1 MGRLEGK
8 TALITGGARG
18 QGAAEARLFAEEG
31 ANVVLTDVLDED
43 GERTADAIGADYL
56 HHDVTSEAEWAAAVA
71 HAVALHGGVDVLI
84 NNAGIYAQTT
94 LIGGDLEEYRR
105 VIEVNQVGVFL
116 GCARWRR

>member
-18 QGAAEARLFAEEG
+18 QGAAEARLFAGEG

-71 HAVALHGGVDVLI
+71 HARTRPSGSWMMSGSQNRL
-84 NNAGIYAQTT
+84 
-94 LIGGDLEEYRR
+94 YRNGSTASG
-105 VIEVNQVGVFL
+105 ESGPPS
-116 GCARWRR
+116 